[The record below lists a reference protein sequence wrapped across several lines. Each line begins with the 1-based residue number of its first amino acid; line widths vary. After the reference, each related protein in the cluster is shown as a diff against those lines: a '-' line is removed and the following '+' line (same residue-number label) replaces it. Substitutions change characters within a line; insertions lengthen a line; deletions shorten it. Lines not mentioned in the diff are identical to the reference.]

1 MNEVINI
8 LKNHRSIRSY
18 TNDPVSEDH
27 LLAIV
32 EAAQAAPSWINGQQ
46 VSIVSVKD
54 QQTKKKLAE
63 LVGNQKYVDEAPV
76 FFVFCADFYRA
87 SLAAEKEGTQ
97 LAVENEVDSL
107 LVGATDV
114 GLAMGNAIAAAESL
128 GLGCVP
134 IGGVRR
140 NPLEVIE
147 LLALPKYVI
156 PISGLCIGYAAE
168 DPGHKPRFPKEAV
181 FHKETYNSNL
191 KDIIDTYDQQM
202 EKYTLDRTNGQT
214 SSNWST
220 RVASFYSKP
229 YYDNIAEM
237 LKQQGFRCNNL
248 K

>member
-1 MNEVINI
+1 MNQVIETI
-8 LKNHRSIRSY
+8 KNHRSIRSY
-18 TNDPVSEDH
+18 TNEPVSENH
-27 LLAIV
+27 LETIV

-46 VSIVSVKD
+46 VSIVAVKD
-54 QQTKKKLAE
+54 DQTKKKLTE
-63 LVGNQKYVDEAPV
+63 LVGNQKYVDETPV
-76 FFVFCADFYRA
+76 FFIFCADFYRA
-87 SLAAEKEGTQ
+87 SLAAEKEGTSF
-97 LAVENEVDSL
+97 AIEEEIDSL

-140 NPLEVIE
+140 HSLEVIK
-147 LLALPKYVI
+147 LLNLPKYVI

-168 DPGHKPRFPKEAV
+168 DPGQKPRFPKEAV
-181 FHKETYNSNL
+181 YHEETYNPDL
-191 KDIIDTYDQQM
+191 KGILDTYDQQM
-202 EKYTLDRTNGQT
+202 EQYMKERTNGQM

-237 LKQQGFRCNNL
+237 LKQQGFICKNI

>member
-1 MNEVINI
+1 MNQVIETI
-8 LKNHRSIRSY
+8 KNHRSIRSY
-18 TNDPVSEDH
+18 TNEPVSEDH
-27 LLAIV
+27 LLTIV

-46 VSIVSVKD
+46 VSIVAVKED
-54 QQTKKKLAE
+54 QTKKKLTE

-76 FFVFCADFYRA
+76 FFIFCADFYRA
-87 SLAAEKEGTQ
+87 SLAAEKEGTSF
-97 LAVENEVDSL
+97 VIEEEVDSL

-114 GLAMGNAIAAAESL
+114 GLAMGNAIAATESL

-140 NPLEVIE
+140 HSLEVIK
-147 LLALPKYVI
+147 LLNLPKYVI

-168 DPGHKPRFPKEAV
+168 DPGQKPRFQKEAV
-181 FHKETYNSNL
+181 YHKETYNPNL
-191 KDIIDTYDQQM
+191 KDILDTYDQQM
-202 EKYTLDRTNGQT
+202 EQYTGERTNGKMT
-214 SSNWST
+214 SNWST

-237 LKQQGFRCNNL
+237 LKQQGFTCKNI